1 MSSYI
6 IPVFILIVIVIALI
20 EKKNIYSL
28 FIDGVINGVKT
39 VYSIFPYIFTITI
52 ISGLISDTGILNNIK
67 IFNIQGDILPLM
79 IMKPLSGGASTAL
92 VVDIFSKYGP
102 DSFNGIFASLIMAS
116 TETTL
121 YVISIMSSKIKIK
134 DMKLP
139 IICGLIGDATA
150 IILAVI
156 ITKFIV

>member
-28 FIDGVINGVKT
+28 FIDGVIFGVKT
-39 VYSIFPYIFTITI
+39 VYSIFPYIFAITI

-102 DSFNGIFASLIMAS
+102 ESFNGMFASLIMAS

>member
-39 VYSIFPYIFTITI
+39 VYSIFPYIFAITI
-52 ISGLISDTGILNNIK
+52 ISGLISYTGILNNIK

-102 DSFNGIFASLIMAS
+102 DSFNGMFASLIMAS